1 MFENSQLKTVDNFSR
16 LFMIWAYAWALLAL
30 WGRIEFV
37 ARYAKRAGEAANMA
51 IEMHGR
57 ARPPLQ

>member
-1 MFENSQLKTVDNFSR
+1 MWENSNLKTVDSFSR
-16 LFMIWAYAWALLAL
+16 LFIVWAYAWVLLAL

-37 ARYAKRAGEAANMA
+37 ARYAKRAREAADMA

-57 ARPPLQ
+57 ARPTHQ

>member
-1 MFENSQLKTVDNFSR
+1 MFENSQLRTVDNFSR

-37 ARYAKRAGEAANMA
+37 ARYAQRARQAADMA
-51 IEMHGR
+51 IELHGR

>member
-1 MFENSQLKTVDNFSR
+1 MWENSNLKTIDNFSR
-16 LFMIWAYAWALLAL
+16 LFIVWAYAWALLAL

-37 ARYAKRAGEAANMA
+37 ARYAKRAREAADMS

-57 ARPPLQ
+57 AHPTHQ

>member
-1 MFENSQLKTVDNFSR
+1 MYENAQLKTVDNFSR
-16 LFMIWAYAWALLAL
+16 LFIVWAYAWALLAL

-37 ARYAKRAGEAANMA
+37 ARYAKRAREDADMA

-57 ARPPLQ
+57 SRPAPQ

>member
-1 MFENSQLKTVDNFSR
+1 MWESSTLKTTDNFSR
-16 LFMIWAYAWALLAL
+16 LFIIWAYAWALLAL

-37 ARYAKRAGEAANMA
+37 ARHAQRAKATADMA

-57 ARPPLQ
+57 AHHPLQ

>member
-1 MFENSQLKTVDNFSR
+1 MWESSTLKTTDNFSR
-16 LFMIWAYAWALLAL
+16 LFIIWAYAWALLAL

-37 ARYAKRAGEAANMA
+37 ARHAQRAKATADMA

-57 ARPPLQ
+57 ARHPLQ

>member
-1 MFENSQLKTVDNFSR
+1 MLERSRLMTIDNVSR
-16 LFMIWAYAWALLAL
+16 LFIVWAYAWALLAL

-37 ARYAKRAGEAANMA
+37 ARYAKRAREAADMA

-57 ARPPLQ
+57 SGPAPQ

>member
-1 MFENSQLKTVDNFSR
+1 MWENSNLKTVDNFSR
-16 LFMIWAYAWALLAL
+16 LFIVWAYAWALLAL

-37 ARYAKRAGEAANMA
+37 ARYAKRAREAADEA
-51 IEMHGR
+51 IEMHGH

>member
-1 MFENSQLKTVDNFSR
+1 MWENSNIRTVDNFSR
-16 LFMIWAYAWALLAL
+16 LFIIWAYAWALLAL

-37 ARYAKRAGEAANMA
+37 ARYAKRAREAADMA

-57 ARPPLQ
+57 TLAPRQ

>member
-1 MFENSQLKTVDNFSR
+1 MWENSSIKTIDSFSR
-16 LFMIWAYAWALLAL
+16 LFIVWAYAWALLAL

-37 ARYAKRAGEAANMA
+37 ARYAKRARETADMS

-57 ARPPLQ
+57 ARPSHQ

>member
-1 MFENSQLKTVDNFSR
+1 MWENSSLKTIDNFSR
-16 LFMIWAYAWALLAL
+16 LFIVWAYAWALLAL

-37 ARYAKRAGEAANMA
+37 ARYAKRAREAADMS

-57 ARPPLQ
+57 PRPTHQ

>member
-1 MFENSQLKTVDNFSR
+1 MWESSSLKTVDNVSL
-16 LFMIWAYAWALLAL
+16 LFIVLAYAWALLAL

-37 ARYAKRAGEAANMA
+37 ARYAKRAREAADMA

-57 ARPPLQ
+57 ARPTHQ